1 MSEEKSNNKFKL
13 LLEINQNQFDELKY
27 LIDLQF
33 SKDTNLVRYNEDEQ
47 LISDLKGI
55 RKQLSYPILQ
65 DHPDVQP

>member
-33 SKDTNLVRYNEDEQ
+33 SKDTNLVRYDEDEQ

>member
-27 LIDLQF
+27 LIDLQL

-55 RKQLSYPILQ
+55 RKQLSYPNLQ